1 MEQGELIK
9 IISKVMEK
17 ERATSVRELAENL
30 WESPDCNTSAKSL
43 EIFKKVVKK
52 SLEIMYA
59 RGKITKLRFKVPT
72 GCGYTFVY
80 GLSQEDCWNYC
91 FKKGY
96 APEKLIRTLSY
107 LLGSQGFVTN
117 LELQELGFSFKIIKR
132 WVEKKLIKEG
142 NYLKVHEVLKN
153 LKVYYLPHLEGQL
166 DAYLRSDHF
175 KQVYEKY
182 CERIRPVHGIGKI
195 FEDIVA
201 EIYKRK
207 GYKVIKQFPIL
218 ELRHEPGKEDRKVY
232 FAYRLD
238 LLAFKP
244 IEEGN
249 SPNDLIIVE
258 CKNRQKPISI
268 GLIWHLIPIRNN
280 HFKGRGEIHVYAF
293 NGATRS
299 VWSAIKEFP
308 YLRIINKRKFYEELR
323 KLGLEEKWKKAVAQ
337 VWKGDYGE
345 V

>member
-1 MEQGELIK
+1 MARSTLSRPFLIGINFILVLLLYKALFLFTVAVKYLNLVTVTVFYMEQGELIK

-166 DAYLRSDHF
+166 DAYLRLS
-175 KQVYEKY
+175 
-182 CERIRPVHGIGKI
+182 
-195 FEDIVA
+195 
-201 EIYKRK
+201 
-207 GYKVIKQFPIL
+207 
-218 ELRHEPGKEDRKVY
+218 
-232 FAYRLD
+232 
-238 LLAFKP
+238 
-244 IEEGN
+244 
-249 SPNDLIIVE
+249 LIHI
-258 CKNRQKPISI
+258 
-268 GLIWHLIPIRNN
+268 
-280 HFKGRGEIHVYAF
+280 
-293 NGATRS
+293 
-299 VWSAIKEFP
+299 
-308 YLRIINKRKFYEELR
+308 
-323 KLGLEEKWKKAVAQ
+323 
-337 VWKGDYGE
+337 
-345 V
+345 